1 MKKVIGFILW
11 KMVLG
16 ACSRTPEE
24 KANLLIK
31 EDIQKVLVKPDTYEP
46 IETKLDSAFA
56 PYETPEC
63 MENILKCVQ
72 LFIEFKRYEENIK
85 DAKSMMAL
93 YEDNLGSPYLKN
105 KYNEHKAEYK
115 EATNKKNEIERRLK
129 RSGKKINEL
138 VNAKR
143 EFIGYKTMH
152 HYRADDNEGNTF
164 LRTGFYLF
172 DKDINTILVSFSETE
187 FELIQ
192 EAFKELGVIEE

>member
-1 MKKVIGFILW
+1 
-11 KMVLG
+11 MVLG
-16 ACSRTPEE
+16 ACSRTQEE

-56 PYETPEC
+56 PYDTPEC

-85 DAKSMMAL
+85 DARSMMTIF
-93 YEDNLGSPYLKN
+93 EDNLGSPYLKN
-105 KYNEHKAEYK
+105 EYNEHKAEYK

-138 VNAKR
+138 ANAKR

-152 HYRADDNEGNTF
+152 HYRADNNAGNTV
-164 LRTGFYLF
+164 LGTVFYLF
-172 DKDINTILVSFSETE
+172 DKDINTILISFSEE
-187 FELIQ
+187 EIKLMQ
-192 EAFKELGVIEE
+192 EASEELGAIE

>member
-1 MKKVIGFILW
+1 MKKVIGFILCL
-11 KMVLG
+11 MVLG
-16 ACSRTPEE
+16 ACSRTQEE

-56 PYETPEC
+56 PYDTPEC
-63 MENILKCVQ
+63 MENILKFVQ

-85 DAKSMMAL
+85 DAKSMMTL

-105 KYNEHKAEYK
+105 EYKEHKAEYK

-129 RSGKKINEL
+129 RSDNKLREL

-152 HYRADDNEGNTF
+152 HYLAVNNAGYTV
-164 LRTGFYLF
+164 LGTVFYLF
-172 DKDINTILVSFSETE
+172 DKDINTILISFSEE
-187 FELIQ
+187 EIKLMQ
-192 EAFKELGVIEE
+192 EASE

>member
-1 MKKVIGFILW
+1 MKKVIGFILCL
-11 KMVLG
+11 MVLG
-16 ACSRTPEE
+16 ACSRTQEE

-56 PYETPEC
+56 PYDTPEC

-85 DAKSMMAL
+85 DARSMMTIF
-93 YEDNLGSPYLKN
+93 EDNLGSPYLKN
-105 KYNEHKAEYK
+105 EYNEHKAEYK

-129 RSGKKINEL
+129 RSVNKLREL
-138 VNAKR
+138 ANAKR

-152 HYRADDNEGNTF
+152 HYRADNNAGNTV
-164 LRTGFYLF
+164 LGTVFYLF
-172 DKDINTILVSFSETE
+172 DKDINTILISFSEE
-187 FELIQ
+187 EIKLMQ
-192 EAFKELGVIEE
+192 EASEELGQ

>member
-1 MKKVIGFILW
+1 MKKVIGFILCL
-11 KMVLG
+11 MVLG
-16 ACSRTPEE
+16 ACSRTQEE

-56 PYETPEC
+56 PYDTPEC

-85 DAKSMMAL
+85 DARSMMTMF
-93 YEDNLGSPYLKN
+93 EDNLGSPYLKN
-105 KYNEHKAEYK
+105 EYNEHKAEYK

-129 RSGKKINEL
+129 RSVNKLREL
-138 VNAKR
+138 ANAKR

-152 HYRADDNEGNTF
+152 HYRADNNAGNTV
-164 LRTGFYLF
+164 LGTVFYLF
-172 DKDINTILVSFSETE
+172 DKDINTILISFSEE
-187 FELIQ
+187 EIKLMQ
-192 EAFKELGVIEE
+192 EASEELGAIE

>member
-1 MKKVIGFILW
+1 MKKVISFILCM
-11 KMVLG
+11 MVLG
-16 ACSRTPEE
+16 ACSRTQEE

-72 LFIEFKRYEENIK
+72 LFMEIKRYEEKIK
-85 DAKSMMAL
+85 DAKSMMTL
-93 YEDNLGSPYLKN
+93 YEDNLGFPYLKN

-152 HYRADDNEGNTF
+152 HYRADNNEGNTF